1 MELMR
6 GKTWGVVTAVT
17 ISISLLAGCK
27 PRNEPV
33 ENKQVEVKEEQTIPL
48 IQAKT
53 VEMSLLKSEA
63 CSVDG
68 CTQYDL
74 QTVETNVDWINQYFE
89 DRIQKAEPAAFSAE
103 PNEQV
108 KVGEG
113 AVAGLSQSSM
123 SVRYLSQWYK
133 VATFI
138 VDSYTYSAGAAHGL
152 YHKEFVNFDLSLQK
166 RIALQDI
173 LIKGTER
180 KVLDALYSA
189 NANWL
194 NDHAITRDKLQL
206 SDNFYYGVDGL
217 VFVYP
222 LYELA
227 SYAEGMPEL
236 ILPYRVS
243 QAVIKPEYL
252 PSLPNYKKR

>member
-1 MELMR
+1 
-6 GKTWGVVTAVT
+6 
-17 ISISLLAGCK
+17 
-27 PRNEPV
+27 
-33 ENKQVEVKEEQTIPL
+33 
-48 IQAKT
+48 
-53 VEMSLLKSEA
+53 
-63 CSVDG
+63 
-68 CTQYDL
+68 
-74 QTVETNVDWINQYFE
+74 
-89 DRIQKAEPAAFSAE
+89 
-103 PNEQV
+103 
-108 KVGEG
+108 
-113 AVAGLSQSSM
+113 
-123 SVRYLSQWYK
+123 LSQWYK